1 MKKGI
6 CEICG
11 KKFEYYMRHNRIQ
24 WTCSGRCGNEAQKR
38 TWENK
43 KAHWID
49 IELNG
54 GISERQKYIDGAKR
68 RYLNEKA
75 LVDKKLALNEK
86 VCYNI
91 YNSTGRKL
99 VNSKHDTLPNFN
111 ANLNHVEKSDTS
123 PEVSPTHLRLNV
135 YLLT

>member
-1 MKKGI
+1 
-6 CEICG
+6 
-11 KKFEYYMRHNRIQ
+11 MRHNRIQ

-86 VCYNI
+86 VCSNI
-91 YNSTGRKL
+91 EGVYSVAVSTPPCEG
-99 VNSKHDTLPNFN
+99 VSKSS
-111 ANLNHVEKSDTS
+111 NLFKY
-123 PEVSPTHLRLNV
+123 PRLNV
-135 YLLT
+135 RVPNRQLNKIVRERIGRVNPEYLKGLWLLV